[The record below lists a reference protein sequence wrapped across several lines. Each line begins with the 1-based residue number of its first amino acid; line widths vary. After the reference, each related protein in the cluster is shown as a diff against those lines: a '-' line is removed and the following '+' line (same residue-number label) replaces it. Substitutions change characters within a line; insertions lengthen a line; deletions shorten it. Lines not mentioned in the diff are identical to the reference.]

1 MSDGNFNRALLPK
14 NELSTGLRAGKA
26 QMRQKASEA
35 IDAIINEYLC
45 DATDEKRKEVKEKF
59 MEMLR

>member
-14 NELSTGLRAGKA
+14 NELGAGLRAGKA

-35 IDAIINEYLC
+35 FDIVISEFLSDTPE
-45 DATDEKRKEVKEKF
+45 EKKKEMKEKF

>member
-14 NELSTGLRAGKA
+14 NELGAGLRGGKA

-35 IDAIINEYLC
+35 FDIVISEFLSDTSE
-45 DATDEKRKEVKEKF
+45 EKKKEMKEKF

>member
-14 NELSTGLRAGKA
+14 NELGAGLRAGKA

-35 IDAIINEYLC
+35 FDAVVAEYFSNF
-45 DATDEKRKEVKEKF
+45 DEEKRKEMKEKF
-59 MEMLR
+59 MDLLR